1 VPESSG
7 RRIAVL
13 GGSFDPPH
21 VAHVLLATFVLLLG
35 EVDEV
40 LVVPVFEHAFGK
52 RLAPFEERLR
62 LCELAFAPLRGVGV
76 SRIEADLPRPN
87 RTLVTL
93 EHLAKARPDASFRLV
108 VGSDVL
114 LDAHKWYAFDELTRR
129 APLLIVPR
137 AGYPHPGAAALPDVS
152 STFVRELLMRR
163 DQAAVDELRGVVPS
177 ACLAYILEKN
187 LYGRGC

>member
-1 VPESSG
+1 VAESSG
-7 RRIAVL
+7 RRVAVL

-21 VAHVLLATFVLLLG
+21 VAHVLLATYVLLGG

-52 RLAPFEERLR
+52 RLAPFEERMQ
-62 LCELAFAPLRGVGV
+62 LCQLAFAPLRSATV
-76 SRIEADLPRPN
+76 SRIEAELPSPN

-93 EHLAKARPDASFRLV
+93 QHLAKARPDASFRLV

-129 APLLIVPR
+129 APLLVVPR
-137 AGYPHPGAAALPDVS
+137 PGYPHPGAAVLPDVS
-152 STFVRELLMRR
+152 STLVRELLSRR
-163 DQAAVDELRGVVPS
+163 DQAARDELRWLVP
-177 ACLAYILEKN
+177 LATLDYIMAKN
-187 LYGRGC
+187 LYARGC